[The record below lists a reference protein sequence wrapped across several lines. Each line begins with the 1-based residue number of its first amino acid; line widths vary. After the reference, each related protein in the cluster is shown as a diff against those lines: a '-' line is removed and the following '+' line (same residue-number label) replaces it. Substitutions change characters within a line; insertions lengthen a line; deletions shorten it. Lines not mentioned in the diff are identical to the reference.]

1 MDTETFPLDIHLLL
15 QLQLGS
21 FELCH
26 LAGNPLLLQLLLALP
41 LILLILKE
49 QNAGIY
55 LQFA

>member
-1 MDTETFPLDIHLLL
+1 METFPLDIHLLL

-49 QNAGIY
+49 RNAGIY